1 MNIIGLV
8 TLGRDSE
15 LKYAPTGTAILE
27 FSGAYNTGYGDK
39 KETMWL
45 RCAIYGK
52 KGEALQQHLT
62 KGSKI
67 VINGDELKL
76 TTYQKQ
82 DGTQGASMQCTVNNI
97 EFAGGQNTGHSQGQ
111 QQPQQQP
118 QQGFNNGQQQGQYGI
133 RPQTQQQP
141 GFDNVDVPF

>member
-76 TTYQKQ
+76 STYQKQ

-97 EFAGGQNTGHSQGQ
+97 EFAGLPQQQ

-118 QQGFNNGQQQGQYGI
+118 QQQGQYGI